1 MATAELV
8 KPLTT
13 ADLLAFPDDAVERW
27 LIRGE
32 LREQA
37 LTKRNRW
44 HSLVLVVL
52 SRLLDEWR
60 VRSRAGGYVMGGEA
74 GCILSH
80 DPDTTVGIDI
90 AYFSQEIFDRQ
101 TEEIMLVDGAPIL
114 AVEILSPSD
123 TQQNI
128 REKTEV
134 YLDSGAKLVWN
145 VDPHSKTITVVG
157 QDRLPVL
164 YNITQTITGD
174 PWLPGL
180 SIPVKDVF
188 PY

>member
-13 ADLLAFPDDAVERW
+13 ADLLAFPDDGIDRW

-32 LREQA
+32 LREEPM
-37 LTKRNRW
+37 TKRNRW
-44 HSLVLVVL
+44 HSHVMAILVGMLTQWQMRSGAKGQVL
-52 SRLLDEWR
+52 C
-60 VRSRAGGYVMGGEA
+60 GEA

-80 DPDTTVGIDI
+80 DPDTAVGIDV
-90 AYFSQEIFDRQ
+90 AYFSQEVIDRQ
-101 TEEIMLVDGAPIL
+101 GDDTTLVDGAPIL
-114 AVEILSPSD
+114 AVEIHSPSD

-128 REKTEV
+128 GEKTDV
-134 YLDSGAKLVWN
+134 YLDSGVKLVWN

-164 YNITQTITGD
+164 YNISQTITGE

-180 SIPVKDVF
+180 SIAVKDVF

>member
-13 ADLLAFPDDAVERW
+13 ADLLAFPDDGIDRW
-27 LIRGE
+27 LIRGD
-32 LREQA
+32 LREEPM
-37 LTKRNRW
+37 TKRNRW
-44 HSLVLVVL
+44 HSIVLVVL

-60 VRSRAGGYVMGGEA
+60 IRSGAGGYFMGGEA

-80 DPDTTVGIDI
+80 DPDTAVRIDV
-90 AYFSQEIFDRQ
+90 AYFSQEVIDRQ
-101 TEEIMLVDGAPIL
+101 GDETTLVDGAPIL
-114 AVEILSPSD
+114 AVEIHSPSD

-128 REKTEV
+128 REKTDV
-134 YLDSGAKLVWN
+134 YLDSGVKLVWN

-157 QDRLPVL
+157 QDRLPTL
-164 YNITQTITGD
+164 YNISQTITGE

-180 SIPVKDVF
+180 SIAVKDVF